1 MTTYVFDAEIKSVH
15 TTKWKVSVDAK
26 SVREARHLAEIE
38 IERRAHDFCKMTE
51 QQYVGTKV
59 NEVLYSKESEE

>member
-15 TTKWKVSVDAK
+15 TTKWKVSVDAN
-26 SVREARHLAEIE
+26 SVREARQLAEIE
-38 IERRAHDFCKMTE
+38 IERSAHGFCEMTE

-59 NEVLYSKESEE
+59 NEVLYAKEC